1 MILVLFLTSLI
12 LGIYILLV
20 YWGEDFYLRG
30 PAHDGW
36 FHVVFNYIGPRRT
49 QGISIYT
56 DGIELGCDLL
66 TENIVS
72 HVEGDGRIVF
82 GRFYTDEDAR
92 YATVQ
97 IDQLLFFNHAL
108 TAPEIFKLSQ
118 IST

>member
-1 MILVLFLTSLI
+1 MFLTYFRNLYLVSL
-12 LGIYILLV
+12 L
-20 YWGEDFYLRG
+20 GEDFYIVG
-30 PAHDGW
+30 PAYDGW
-36 FHVVFNYIGPRRT
+36 FHIVFNHIGPRRT
-49 QGISIYT
+49 EGIRIYN
-56 DGIELGCDLL
+56 DGEQVERELL

-82 GRFYTDEDAR
+82 GRFYTVEDDR

-118 IST
+118 ISCIQEG